1 MVDAQ
6 VNPYFLALL
15 REYEMLGLLGLGKI
29 ADPASGESAVDLA
42 RTQFA
47 IGILEMLEEKTAGQL
62 INLEKQELQRVV
74 TTLRLNFVE
83 EAQKQSSA
91 KDETGEKAAAG
102 EEAERQEKA
111 EGEPQPSAD
120 KAEGE

>member
-1 MVDAQ
+1 MADAQ

-15 REYEMLGLLGLGKI
+15 REYEMLGMLGLGKI
-29 ADPASGESAVDLA
+29 ADPASGESSIDLA

-62 INLEKQELQRVV
+62 IDQEKQELQRVV

-83 EAQKQSSA
+83 EAQKQGSA
-91 KDETGEKAAAG
+91 KDEGGEKPAD
-102 EEAERQEKA
+102 EKKP
-111 EGEPQPSAD
+111 EGEPQASGSET
-120 KAEGE
+120 EGE